1 MNNSIIILMFIKSK
15 LYNETQVRREFI
27 DTVFEARKQ

>member
-1 MNNSIIILMFIKSK
+1 MFIKSK